1 MFGNL
6 ENTMKA
12 ISALQSAMEHTT
24 GSNWF
29 GGRTTSRGANPPIN
43 VFEKDDS
50 VVVVAELPG
59 VNKEDIVIQV
69 KDQSLRLS
77 GKREIQRDEGTSAHR
92 LERRGYEFDRSL
104 NLPFRIDA
112 DHIEANYRDGVLAL
126 VLPRAA
132 EDKPHTVAVN

>member
-6 ENTMKA
+6 ENTLKT
-12 ISALQSAMEHTT
+12 ISALQAAMENAT

-29 GGRTTSRGANPPIN
+29 GGRTASRGSNPPIN

-50 VVVVAELPG
+50 VIVVAELPG
-59 VNKEDIVIQV
+59 VNKDDIVIQV

-77 GKREIQRDEGTSAHR
+77 GRREIGRDEGASAHR
-92 LERRGYEFDRSL
+92 LERRSYEFDRSL
-104 NLPFRIDA
+104 TLPFRVDA
-112 DHIEANYRDGVLAL
+112 DNTRADYRDGVLAL

-132 EDKPHTVAVN
+132 QDKPHTVAIN